1 MNNIVKDFIEE
12 NINYIEKEQW
22 LLLFSAWYHNP
33 YKSFP
38 DHIQYTE
45 LMIILSS
52 CYKNIDAITLPA
64 RRMAITLAVGRT
76 LDTITKPNSGWYGNE
91 VYQVFLFADLVSA
104 LGLSKQE
111 LIECI
116 DEAANSEHLDRHIDE
131 DGDVVYR
138 WEN

>member
-22 LLLFSAWYHNP
+22 LQLFLAWYDNP
-33 YKSFP
+33 YKSYP
-38 DHIQYTE
+38 DTQYSE

-52 CYKNIDAITLPA
+52 CYKDIDARTLPA
-64 RRMAITLAVGRT
+64 RTMAITVAVGRT
-76 LDTITKPNSGWYGNE
+76 LDTITKPNSGWLGNE
-91 VYQVFLFADLVSA
+91 VYQEFLLADLVSA

-116 DEAANSEHLDRHIDE
+116 DAAANSEHLDRDIDE
-131 DGDVVYR
+131 DGDVVYT